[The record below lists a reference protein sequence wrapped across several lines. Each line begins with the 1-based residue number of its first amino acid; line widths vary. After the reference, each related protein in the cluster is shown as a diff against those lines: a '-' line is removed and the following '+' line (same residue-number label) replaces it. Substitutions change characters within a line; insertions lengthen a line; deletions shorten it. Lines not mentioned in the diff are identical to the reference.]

1 MQKANEI
8 REHISAI
15 EQTRKIT
22 GAMEMI
28 SSNRMRQVMGHIE
41 FNRVYFSYIRRTMR
55 ELLIS
60 SREITHPFLVERE
73 RQHRTYMVISGDKG
87 FCGAHNSTVLNFAL
101 ERFLANPGSG
111 LITLGHTAESFF
123 RSHNI
128 TPDICMMG
136 IVQDPTLARAR
147 EVTAELTDLYDNAVT
162 DEIRIIFTS
171 FYGETKRQPI
181 EARLLPV
188 FLHDYG
194 DIRDAEELEGII
206 YHPSAQMVFDMMI
219 PQFTLGLLY
228 GIMVQAY
235 ASEHFARMTAMRSA
249 TTNAKEM
256 IDKLNTQYNLARQSA
271 ITNELAEIADAAEIL
286 RGDEQYDGEYSDYS
300 RHHRDESSNSRT
312 SWHHR

>member
-41 FNRVYFSYIRRTMR
+41 HNRKYFVYIRRTVK
-55 ELLIS
+55 EILESTHDIS
-60 SREITHPFLVERE
+60 HPFLHERE
-73 RQHRTYMVISGDKG
+73 RQHRTYVVISGDKG
-87 FCGAHNSTVLNFAL
+87 FCGAHNGTVLNFAL
-101 ERFLANPGSG
+101 ERIKSRPGSG
-111 LITLGHTAESFF
+111 LITIGHTAESFF
-123 RSHNI
+123 RSHGI
-128 TPDICMMG
+128 IPDICMLG
-136 IVQDPTLARAR
+136 IVQDPTLSTARRVA
-147 EVTAELTDLYDNAVT
+147 AELTGLYQSQHT
-162 DEIRIIFTS
+162 DEIRVIYTS
-171 FYGETKRQPI
+171 FYGDTKRQPI

-188 FLHDYG
+188 FVHDYV
-194 DIRDAEELEGII
+194 DIRDAEELDNIL
-206 YHPSAQMVFDMMI
+206 YHPSAQTVFDMVV
-219 PQFTLGLLY
+219 PQFILGLLF

-286 RGDEQYDGEYSDYS
+286 KGEEEYDGQY
-300 RHHRDESSNSRT
+300 
-312 SWHHR
+312 

>member
-41 FNRVYFSYIRRTMR
+41 HNRKYFSYIRSTMR
-55 ELLIS
+55 EILES
-60 SREITHPFLVERE
+60 SQDVTHPYLVERE
-73 RQHRTYMVISGDKG
+73 REHCTYVVISGDKG
-87 FCGAHNSTVLNFAL
+87 FCGAHNATVLNYAL
-101 ERFLANPGSG
+101 ERIRSRPGSA

-123 RSHNI
+123 RSHSI
-128 TPDICMMG
+128 TPDVCMMG
-136 IVQDPTLARAR
+136 IVQDPTLSRAR
-147 EVTAELTDLYDNAVT
+147 EVAAELTALYENAIT
-162 DEIRIIFTS
+162 DEVRVIFTS
-171 FYGETKRQPI
+171 FYGESKKQPV

-188 FLHDYG
+188 FFHDYD
-194 DIRDAEELEGII
+194 DIRDAEYLDGIL
-206 YHPSAQMVFDMMI
+206 YHPSAQVVFDMMV
-219 PQFTLGLLY
+219 PQFTLGLLF

-235 ASEHFARMTAMRSA
+235 ASEHFARMTAMHSA

-286 RGDEQYDGEYSDYS
+286 REENSYGEEY
-300 RHHRDESSNSRT
+300 
-312 SWHHR
+312 

>member
-41 FNRVYFSYIRRTMR
+41 HNRKYFSNIRRTIK
-55 ELLIS
+55 EILVS
-60 SREITHPFLVERE
+60 SQDVSHPFLHERE
-73 RQHRTYMVISGDKG
+73 RHHCTYIVISGDKG
-87 FCGAHNSTVLNFAL
+87 FCGAHNSNVLNFAL
-101 ERFLANPGSG
+101 ERLKENPGSG
-111 LITLGHTAESFF
+111 LITLGHTSESFF
-123 RSHNI
+123 RTHNI
-128 TPDICMMG
+128 TPDISMLG
-136 IVQDPTLARAR
+136 IVQDPTLDRAR
-147 EVTAELTDLYDNAVT
+147 EVATELTDLYEQAGT
-162 DEIRIIFTS
+162 DEIRVIYTS
-171 FYGETKRQPI
+171 FYGDTKRQPV

-188 FLHDYG
+188 FVHDYV
-194 DIRDAEELEGII
+194 DIRDAQELESII
-206 YHPSAQMVFDMMI
+206 YHPSAQAVFDIMV
-219 PQFTLGLLY
+219 PQFVVGLLF

-286 RGDEQYDGEYSDYS
+286 RGEQLYDGEY
-300 RHHRDESSNSRT
+300 
-312 SWHHR
+312 

>member
-1 MQKANEI
+1 MQKASEI

-22 GAMEMI
+22 SAMEMI

-41 FNRVYFSYIRRTMR
+41 HNRMYFTYIRRSMKEILTSSPDISHR
-55 ELLIS
+55 FLL
-60 SREITHPFLVERE
+60 ERE
-73 RQHRTYMVISGDKG
+73 RHHHTYMVISGDKG
-87 FCGAHNSTVLNFAL
+87 FCGAHNSVVLNFAL
-101 ERFLANPGSG
+101 ERVRSNPGCS

-128 TPDICMMG
+128 TPDICMLG
-136 IVQDPTLARAR
+136 IVQDPTLERVR
-147 EVTAELTDLYDNAVT
+147 EIANELTDMYDRAIT
-162 DEIRIIFTS
+162 DEISVIYTS

-188 FLHDYG
+188 HLHDYV
-194 DIRDAEELEGII
+194 DIRDAQELSGIM
-206 YHPSAQMVFDMMI
+206 YHPSAQTVLDLMV
-219 PQFTLGLLY
+219 PQFIVGLLF

-235 ASEHFARMTAMRSA
+235 ASEHFSRMTAMRSA

-256 IDKLNTQYNLARQSA
+256 IDKLNTQYNMARQSA

-286 RGDEQYDGEYSDYS
+286 RGEEEYGE
-300 RHHRDESSNSRT
+300 EN
-312 SWHHR
+312 

>member
-41 FNRVYFSYIRRTMR
+41 HNRNYFTYIRRTVK
-55 ELLIS
+55 
-60 SREITHPFLVERE
+60 EILESTHDVSHPFLQERE
-73 RQHRTYMVISGDKG
+73 REHRTYVVISGDKG

-101 ERFLANPGSG
+101 EKIKARPGCG
-111 LITLGHTAESFF
+111 LITMGHTAEAFF
-123 RSHNI
+123 KSHNI
-128 TPDICMMG
+128 IPDICMMG
-136 IVQDPTLARAR
+136 IVQDPTLSRAR
-147 EVTAELTDLYDNAVT
+147 HVATELTDLYDNVHT
-162 DEIRIIFTS
+162 DEIRVIYTS

-188 FLHDYG
+188 FVHDYV
-194 DIRDAEELEGII
+194 DIRDAEELDNII
-206 YHPSAQMVFDMMI
+206 YHPSAQIVFDKI
-219 PQFTLGLLY
+219 VPHFILGLLF

-286 RGDEQYDGEYSDYS
+286 KGEEQYDGEY
-300 RHHRDESSNSRT
+300 
-312 SWHHR
+312 

>member
-1 MQKANEI
+1 MQKASEI

-22 GAMEMI
+22 SAMEMI

-41 FNRVYFSYIRRTMR
+41 HNRTYFTYIRRSMK
-55 ELLIS
+55 
-60 SREITHPFLVERE
+60 EILASAQDVSHPFLIERE
-73 RQHRTYMVISGDKG
+73 RHHHTFVVISGDKG

-101 ERFLANPGSG
+101 QRVRTTPGCS

-123 RSHNI
+123 RSHDI
-128 TPDICMMG
+128 TPDICMLG
-136 IVQDPTLARAR
+136 IVQDPTLERVR
-147 EVTAELTDLYDNAVT
+147 EVAGELMDMYESAIT
-162 DEIRIIFTS
+162 DEVSIIYTS
-171 FYGETKRQPI
+171 FYGETKRQPV

-188 FLHDYG
+188 HLHDYV
-194 DIRDAEELEGII
+194 DIRDAQELSGIM
-206 YHPSAQMVFDMMI
+206 YHPSAQTVLDLMV
-219 PQFTLGLLY
+219 PQFIVGLLF

-235 ASEHFARMTAMRSA
+235 ASEHFSRMTAMRSA

-286 RGDEQYDGEYSDYS
+286 RGENEYGEEY
-300 RHHRDESSNSRT
+300 
-312 SWHHR
+312 

>member
-28 SSNRMRQVMGHIE
+28 SSNRMRQVMSHIE
-41 FNRVYFSYIRRTMR
+41 HNRNYFVYIRRTIK
-55 ELLIS
+55 EILES
-60 SREITHPFLVERE
+60 SHDIYHPFLQERE
-73 RQHRTYMVISGDKG
+73 REHRTYVVISGDKG

-101 ERFLANPGSG
+101 ERFKSRPGSG
-111 LITLGHTAESFF
+111 LITMGHTAESFF
-123 RSHNI
+123 KSHNI
-128 TPDICMMG
+128 IPDICMMG
-136 IVQDPTLARAR
+136 IVQDPTLSRAR
-147 EVTAELTDLYDNAVT
+147 QVAAELTKLYESAHT
-162 DEIRIIFTS
+162 DEIRVIYTS
-171 FYGETKRQPI
+171 FYGDSKRQPI

-188 FLHDYG
+188 FVHDYV
-194 DIRDAEELEGII
+194 DIRDDEELESII
-206 YHPSAQMVFDMMI
+206 YHPSVQTVFDTMVPHFI
-219 PQFTLGLLY
+219 LGLLF

-286 RGDEQYDGEYSDYS
+286 KGDSQYDGEY
-300 RHHRDESSNSRT
+300 
-312 SWHHR
+312 

>member
-28 SSNRMRQVMGHIE
+28 ASNRMRQVMGHIE
-41 FNRVYFSYIRRTMR
+41 FNRTYFTYLRRSMK
-55 ELLIS
+55 EIIDS
-60 SREITHPFLVERE
+60 SQDVSHPFCVERQ
-73 RQHRTYMVISGDKG
+73 RRHRTYMVIAGDKG

-101 ERFLANPGSG
+101 ERFNAHPGSG

-123 RSHNI
+123 HSHGI
-128 TPDICMMG
+128 FPDICLLG
-136 IVQDPTLARAR
+136 IVQDPSLTRAR
-147 EVTAELTDLYDNAVT
+147 EVSRELTNLYNNAGT
-162 DEIRIIFTS
+162 DEIYIIYTS
-171 FYGETKRQPI
+171 FYGDTKRQPV

-188 FLHDYG
+188 VPYDYG
-194 DIRDAEELEGII
+194 DIRDAEELANVM
-206 YHPSAQMVFDMMI
+206 YHPSPQEVLDLMV
-219 PQFTLGLLY
+219 PQFVIGLVF

-235 ASEHFARMTAMRSA
+235 ASENFARMTAMRSA

-286 RGDEQYDGEYSDYS
+286 GAGDTNPYTDPC
-300 RHHRDESSNSRT
+300 
-312 SWHHR
+312 

>member
-41 FNRVYFSYIRRTMR
+41 HNRMYFTCIRRTIK
-55 ELLIS
+55 EILS
-60 SREITHPFLVERE
+60 SSQDVSHPFLSERD
-73 RQHRTYMVISGDKG
+73 RHHCTYVVISGDKG
-87 FCGAHNSTVLNFAL
+87 FCGAHNSNVLNFAL
-101 ERFLANPGSG
+101 ERFKEHPGSG

-123 RSHNI
+123 RSHSI
-128 TPDICMMG
+128 TPDICMLG
-136 IVQDPTLARAR
+136 IVQDPTLDRAR
-147 EVTAELTDLYDNAVT
+147 EVASELTDLYEQVAT
-162 DEIRIIFTS
+162 DEIRIIYTS
-171 FYGETKRQPI
+171 FYGETKRQPV

-188 FLHDYG
+188 FIHDYV
-194 DIRDAEELEGII
+194 DIRDAQELESII
-206 YHPSAQMVFDMMI
+206 YHPSAQAVFDIMV
-219 PQFTLGLLY
+219 PQFVVGLLF

-249 TTNAKEM
+249 TSNAKEM
-256 IDKLNTQYNLARQSA
+256 IDKLKTQYNLARQSA

-286 RGDEQYDGEYSDYS
+286 RGEQQYDGE
-300 RHHRDESSNSRT
+300 
-312 SWHHR
+312 

>member
-41 FNRVYFSYIRRTMR
+41 HNRRYFTYLRRTMK
-55 ELLIS
+55 EILTS
-60 SREITHPFLVERE
+60 SQDVSHPYFIERE
-73 RQHRTYMVISGDKG
+73 RHFRTYVVISGDKG
-87 FCGAHNSTVLNFAL
+87 FCGAHNSSVLNFAL
-101 ERFLANPGSG
+101 ERIRANPGSG

-123 RSHNI
+123 QSHGI
-128 TPDICMMG
+128 MPDISMMG
-136 IVQDPTLARAR
+136 IVQDPALHTAR
-147 EVTAELTDLYDNAVT
+147 EVANELTGLYESGST
-162 DEIRIIFTS
+162 DEVNVIYTS
-171 FYGETKRQPI
+171 FYGETKRQPV

-188 FLHDYG
+188 IPYDYG
-194 DIRDAEELEGII
+194 DIRDAQKLGDVM
-206 YHPSAQMVFDMMI
+206 YHPSAQVVLDLMV
-219 PQFTLGLLY
+219 PQFVVGLLF

-249 TTNAKEM
+249 TSNAKDM

-271 ITNELAEIADAAEIL
+271 ITNELSEIADAAEIL
-286 RGDEQYDGEYSDYS
+286 RGEQQYDGEY
-300 RHHRDESSNSRT
+300 
-312 SWHHR
+312 

>member
-41 FNRVYFSYIRRTMR
+41 HNRSYFTNIRRTIK
-55 ELLIS
+55 EILVS
-60 SREITHPFLVERE
+60 SQDVSHPFLLERE
-73 RQHRTYMVISGDKG
+73 RHHCTYIVISGDKG

-101 ERFLANPGSG
+101 ERFKENPGSG

-123 RSHNI
+123 KSHGI
-128 TPDICMMG
+128 IPDISMMG

-147 EVTAELTDLYDNAVT
+147 EVASELTDLYERTAT
-162 DEIRIIFTS
+162 DEIRAIYTS
-171 FYGETKRQPI
+171 FYGDTKRQPV

-188 FLHDYG
+188 FIHDYV
-194 DIRDAEELEGII
+194 DIRDAQELEGII
-206 YHPSAQMVFDMMI
+206 YHPSAQAVFDIMV
-219 PQFTLGLLY
+219 PQFVLGLWF

-286 RGDEQYDGEYSDYS
+286 KDEDLGYGV
-300 RHHRDESSNSRT
+300 
-312 SWHHR
+312 

>member
-41 FNRVYFSYIRRTMR
+41 HNRRYFKYIRRTMR
-55 ELLIS
+55 DILGSTHDIS
-60 SREITHPFLVERE
+60 HPFLFERE
-73 RQHRTYMVISGDKG
+73 RQHRTYVVISGDKG
-87 FCGAHNSTVLNFAL
+87 FCGAHNSTVLNYAL
-101 ERFLANPGSG
+101 EQLRAHPGSG
-111 LITLGHTAESFF
+111 LITLGHTAEAFF
-123 RSHNI
+123 HSHDI
-128 TPDICMMG
+128 IPDICMMG

-147 EVTAELTDLYDNAVT
+147 EVTGELTELYENAHT

-171 FYGETKRQPI
+171 FYGDSKRQPV

-188 FLHDYG
+188 FLHDYD
-194 DIRDAEELEGII
+194 DIKDAEDLEGII
-206 YHPSAQMVFDMMI
+206 YHPSAQTVFDMMV
-219 PQFTLGLLY
+219 PQFTFGLLF

-286 RGDEQYDGEYSDYS
+286 RGDDQYDGEYGSK
-300 RHHRDESSNSRT
+300 HKH
-312 SWHHR
+312 